1 MNLEFILKLI
11 MPLVLVACL
20 IIGYLMKMYLP
31 SDNKYIPTTLAIVGA
46 VLGCIS
52 TWSITLEVIVGGAI
66 SGLASTGLHQMFKQI
81 LKLDKTEEVKN
92 FKDLEG

>member
-46 VLGCIS
+46 VLGC
-52 TWSITLEVIVGGAI
+52 
-66 SGLASTGLHQMFKQI
+66 TGLHQMFKQI
-81 LKLDKTEEVKN
+81 LKLDKTEEVKD
-92 FKDLEG
+92 FKDLE